1 MMTQNN
7 TLASNQRKRSA
18 SSNFLNMSLNKL
30 KTALLSVLVV
40 FIFPIYKVSHWL
52 NKKYSYVGDNTFFDK
67 QLFSWIENIEAQS
80 EPIRKE
86 LDMLLKQKEKLP
98 NLLEFEQ
105 AQKKATGD
113 DDKWKAVFF
122 MTYGNRIEE
131 TCKAFPNTAK
141 ILDEIPGLKLAFFSI
156 LDGNKHINAHRGAFN
171 GVLRYHLGLKIPGDG
186 SQCRIRVG
194 DDIRHWEQGGSLV
207 FDDSFEHEVWND
219 SEEDRVVLFVDFERP
234 LPLIPRLINRMI
246 LKVVSLFPVNERSQ
260 QLMSDTLA
268 KLDDASSIE
277 TADFK
282 KNRKPSPTQNL
293 NDLDKAG

>member
-1 MMTQNN
+1 MSQNN
-7 TLASNQRKRSA
+7 TLASSERNSNPRS
-18 SSNFLNMSLNKL
+18 SFLKQTFNKVKTLLLN
-30 KTALLSVLVV
+30 VLVV
-40 FIFPIYKVSHWL
+40 FIFPIYKVTHWL
-52 NKKYSYVGDNTFFDK
+52 NKKYSYVGDHTFFDK
-67 QLFSWIENIEAQS
+67 QLFSWIPKVEAQAES
-80 EPIRKE
+80 IQKE
-86 LDMLLKQKEKLP
+86 LDLLLKQKDKLP

-105 AQKKATGD
+105 AQKKATGE

-141 ILDEIPGLKLAFFSI
+141 VLEDIPGLKLAFFSI

-194 DDIRHWEQGGSLV
+194 DDIRQWEQGGSLV

-219 SEEDRVVLFVDFERP
+219 SDEERVVLFVDFERP
-234 LPLIPRLINRMI
+234 LPFIPRMLNRMI

-268 KLDDASSIE
+268 KLDEASSVE
-277 TADFK
+277 TADFN
-282 KNRKPSPTQNL
+282 KNRRVKPEQNL
-293 NDLDKAG
+293 DDLDKAG